1 MSKKANPKVIGG
13 FVVGAIAILVVGLL
27 TFGSGKVFETTNPAV
42 MFFDESVAGLR
53 AGAPL
58 TFKGV
63 TVGSVTEVSIR
74 YNADTL
80 EVSIPVFVE
89 LVPARFVRLGAPPE
103 VTGSQVEELIDLGLR
118 AQLVAQSLVTGQLA
132 VDLDFHPDTPVNLV
146 GEDFGVPELPTIP
159 SGLASLK
166 DRIEKLPLQELLE
179 SAIGLIDDLDALV
192 ESEELKSSLASLSAG
207 LSDFEGI
214 MESVNTDA
222 KPILS
227 SVREGTEN
235 ANRLTDEARE
245 ELKNLGDEVDVTLA
259 DLRTLI
265 NNLNT
270 EVQPLSESIQDAA
283 GSMEGAFDQIQET
296 TAEVDAAISRDSR
309 LRTDLELALRNL
321 AQASRSIRVLTDEL
335 QRDPSALVRGRQ

>member
-1 MSKKANPKVIGG
+1 MSRKANPKVIGG
-13 FVVGAIAILVVGLL
+13 FVVGAIVILVVGLL
-27 TFGSGKVFETTNPAV
+27 TFGSGKVFERTIPAV
-42 MFFDESVAGLR
+42 MFFQESVAGLR

-89 LVPARFVRLGAPPE
+89 LVPARFVRLGAPRE
-103 VTGSQVEELIDLGLR
+103 VTGSEVEELIELGLR

-166 DRIEKLPLQELLE
+166 ERIEKLPIQELLE
-179 SAIGLIDDLDALV
+179 SAIDLVDNIDEIA

-207 LSDFEGI
+207 LSSFEQI
-214 MESVNTDA
+214 MDTVNA
-222 KPILS
+222 EAEPILEN
-227 SVREGTEN
+227 VREGAED
-235 ANRLTDEARE
+235 ADQLLSDARQV
-245 ELKNLGDEVDVTLA
+245 LKRAEQDVDVTLA
-259 DLRTLI
+259 ELRDLLVKI
-265 NNLNT
+265 EN
-270 EVQPLSESIQDAA
+270 EVKPLSQSVQGAA
-283 GSMEGAFDQIQET
+283 GAMEGAFDQINT
-296 TAEVDAAISRDSR
+296 TTGKVDEAISRDSR
-309 LRTDLELALRNL
+309 LRADLELALRNL

-335 QRDPSALVRGRQ
+335 QRDPSSLVRGRR